1 MEHAVDPEYA
11 ARERA
16 GERSVP
22 TGLRPGAHDLLADLL
37 IHRQHSLTFCDV
49 LRILVQEAAVVAT
62 GVIMVAIVTVA
73 AIIAIA
79 VI

>member
-16 GERSVP
+16 GERSFP
-22 TGLRPGAHDLLADLL
+22 ARLRPGAHDRLADLL
-37 IHRQHSLTFCDV
+37 IHRQHPLTFCDV
-49 LRILVQEAAVVAT
+49 LRILFQEAAVVAT
-62 GVIMVAIVTVA
+62 GIILVAIVTA
-73 AIIAIA
+73 AVVITIA

>member
-1 MEHAVDPEYA
+1 MGHTVDPEYA
-11 ARERA
+11 ARECA
-16 GERSVP
+16 SERSAP
-22 TGLRPGAHDLLADLL
+22 ARLRPGAYDLLADLL
-37 IHRQHSLTFCDV
+37 IHRQHPLTFCDA

-73 AIIAIA
+73 VVIAIA